1 MNIQEFLQLAKK
13 RYITIIAFVLF
24 FVIIA
29 LAGTMLQPLKYRSK
43 SRLLIAQPNMS
54 ADAYAIARSNQYIG
68 GLISEVVY
76 SGAFLESLDSSDAI
90 FDRNYFSGTYKE
102 NIKKWK
108 KTVFARSGGD
118 SGIVEIEIYHT
129 DPAQAKQISL
139 AVNEL
144 IISGEGPYQFANNQ
158 IKITTIDAP
167 IISSFPVK
175 PNIPLNLI
183 VSLIFGISFS
193 LSYIYFF
200 PESQTAKLLNKRK
213 LAKLIAQEQVL
224 QTATANL
231 GQIDISEAEED
242 NLDNRFE
249 PVAPDNLP
257 VYGYADVID
266 DLDGYSDL
274 TTTSEAPVANVAPKT
289 TESASHYW
297 LNEEPLNFQGNI
309 KNVLGE

>member
-1 MNIQEFLQLAKK
+1 
-13 RYITIIAFVLF
+13 
-24 FVIIA
+24 
-29 LAGTMLQPLKYRSK
+29 MLQPLKYRSK

-76 SGAFLESLDSSDAI
+76 SGAFLKSLDASDAI
-90 FDRNYFSGTYKE
+90 FDRNYFSGTYKQ

-139 AVNEL
+139 AVNDI

-158 IKITTIDAP
+158 IKITTIDEP

-175 PNIPLNLI
+175 PNIPLNLLA
-183 VSLIFGISFS
+183 SLIFGISFS

-200 PESQTAKLLNKRK
+200 PASQTARILNKRK
-213 LAKLIAQEQVL
+213 LAKLVAQEQVL
-224 QTATANL
+224 QTADL
-231 GQIDISEAEED
+231 GQIDISD
-242 NLDNRFE
+242 NEQLNLNIRPE
-249 PVAPDNLP
+249 PIIPDNLP
-257 VYGYADVID
+257 VYGYGEVID
-266 DLDGYSDL
+266 DLDGYEEQTIDN
-274 TTTSEAPVANVAPKT
+274 EAPVAYQAPKT
-289 TESASHYW
+289 TESASQYW